1 MKLQARLHPLILAQV
16 KELGLQALFK
26 VASMTNLTQTHSKI
40 RQGVKELYLKIIER
54 LQDAMEKQI
63 VSAEIS

>member
-16 KELGLQALFK
+16 KELALQALFK
-26 VASMTNLTQTHSKI
+26 VASMTNLTQTYSKI
-40 RQGVKELYLKIIER
+40 RQGVKELYLEIIER